1 MSKPAMTSWQRGG
14 PRSRDEREAIIDK
27 LEKYDQM
34 KREAFLASFTE
45 INKNFKQIFQELSR
59 GDGDLVLENP
69 EDPLAGGMTI
79 KARPAG
85 KALHRLE
92 AMSGGEKSLT
102 ALSFIFSIQMY
113 RPAPFY
119 AMDEIDMFLDG
130 ANVERVAKLIKK
142 ISGKAQFI
150 VVSLRKPMI
159 LQSRYTLGVT
169 MQENNIT
176 SVTGICTSWKRRRR
190 QKQRNHRLRR
200 NERRSIMQE
209 FEFGEP
215 AEVLVELARR
225 GEIDPW
231 DIDIAKATEKFLQY
245 IDSLEKRDLRIPAR
259 TLLYASILLRL
270 KSDSMEGQKVEE
282 PEPEVEEAGEEPE
295 EEIED
300 QLPRPPV
307 RRHTKRP
314 VTLDELISELKKAE
328 MVGRR
333 KAMRERWPSTEEK
346 ALDLSHDEGI
356 EDRIKALGPILDDM
370 FMEKPT
376 VTFQDINSKNGMT
389 EDGVTNYVSLLF
401 MAQRKQVWLEQEEI
415 FGDLFVS
422 RHA

>member
-1 MSKPAMTSWQRGG
+1 MS
-14 PRSRDEREAIIDK
+14 
-27 LEKYDQM
+27 
-34 KREAFLASFTE
+34 
-45 INKNFKQIFQELSR
+45 
-59 GDGDLVLENP
+59 
-69 EDPLAGGMTI
+69 EDP
-79 KARPAG
+79 
-85 KALHRLE
+85 
-92 AMSGGEKSLT
+92 
-102 ALSFIFSIQMY
+102 SI
-113 RPAPFY
+113 
-119 AMDEIDMFLDG
+119 
-130 ANVERVAKLIKK
+130 
-142 ISGKAQFI
+142 
-150 VVSLRKPMI
+150 
-159 LQSRYTLGVT
+159 
-169 MQENNIT
+169 
-176 SVTGICTSWKRRRR
+176 
-190 QKQRNHRLRR
+190 
-200 NERRSIMQE
+200 QE

-215 AEVLVELARR
+215 AEVLVELAKR

-270 KSDSMEGQKVEE
+270 KSDSMEEQKVEE
-282 PEPEVEEAGEEPE
+282 PEPEEEVGKEPE

-307 RRHTKRP
+307 RRHTERP

-328 MVGRR
+328 LVGRR